1 MSECVSNQIKQLT
14 QISGKHSKL
23 NVNDT
28 LFITDLD
35 NKLDAC
41 ETDQANYEECLYSV
55 RELVYD
61 DMEELDSHFQETVC
75 TNQWHSGQLQINTL
89 EPCSTKLTWTFFQS
103 LESRSLADDIRNTMA
118 LCSLQNLADASS
130 YLTYE
135 MMEVVKCVLD
145 RKGINESI
153 IE

>member
-1 MSECVSNQIKQLT
+1 MKHMSECVSNQIKQLT

-35 NKLDAC
+35 NKLNAC

-75 TNQWHSGQLQINTL
+75 TNQ
-89 EPCSTKLTWTFFQS
+89 
-103 LESRSLADDIRNTMA
+103 
-118 LCSLQNLADASS
+118 
-130 YLTYE
+130 
-135 MMEVVKCVLD
+135 
-145 RKGINESI
+145 
-153 IE
+153 